1 MEEEGRHT
9 ILYFDKITGRLV
21 SRERMNMDA
30 DLVRY
35 MTLDYRING
44 RAVFT
49 VVEDGS
55 IRELTIVLKPN
66 DAGEYSVTERIA
78 GTGEGDHKP
87 YLSITVIMPFLYSFC
102 TFI

>member
-1 MEEEGRHT
+1 
-9 ILYFDKITGRLV
+9 
-21 SRERMNMDA
+21 MNMDA

-78 GTGEGDHKP
+78 GTGEGDGSRS
-87 YLSITVIMPFLYSFC
+87 YLAGPVQ
-102 TFI
+102 